1 MTIRPSL
8 CETSLPGLPVRKG
21 KVRDVYDLGDR
32 LLLVA
37 TDRISAFDWILPT
50 GIPDKGRVLTQISL
64 FWFELLG
71 VPNHVLSA
79 DLAGLSLP
87 AGTSVD
93 DLAGRTLVCRKA
105 EVVPIECV
113 IRGYLEGSGWKEY
126 QESGAVCG
134 VKLPAGLQRGS
145 QLPEP
150 IFTPATK
157 EDSGH
162 DVNIS
167 FADMVDRVG
176 RETAEELQRRSVEVY
191 QKSAEHARSRGI
203 IIADTKLEW
212 GWHQDKLILID
223 EVLTPDSSRFW
234 QADDYS
240 PGRAQLSFDKQFVR
254 DWLEQSGWD
263 KNSPPPQLPADIVAR
278 TRDKYIDAYERLTGK
293 RFAWRERL
301 CGDFRGRIAEV
312 FARFNR
318 VAAEKLRDRQDAFAR
333 GLDEIKRQGVLPAGD
348 DELARRRVQNGS
360 RFAFTRSH
368 GHLIENQPQRL
379 AVRSQP
385 VRIRSGPRFEAADLV
400 GDRFGGLGPVHA
412 GVVFGQPRRFGHRG
426 LVLQLAELRHAIPV
440 REQRERFVHRINA
453 QGRQPRFEFGGGFG
467 WADGRATNGQTR
479 SAVEAG
485 CHVDDGH
492 SGFRVALQNGPV
504 DRRGA
509 AILGQQRRVQVDSP
523 QRRRGERGRRQ
534 DLAVV
539 ADDEQFGRIG
549 PQEFDGLGRVD
560 AVRRVNRQA
569 AGLGDVAH
577 RIDGLL
583 HASAR
588 RRCGTRDECG
598 NVVRGEERL
607 EGRHGERA
615 GAEHQNP
622 HATNSTVERD
632 QWLHFTS

>member
-293 RFAWRERL
+293 RFAWR
-301 CGDFRGRIAEV
+301 
-312 FARFNR
+312 
-318 VAAEKLRDRQDAFAR
+318 
-333 GLDEIKRQGVLPAGD
+333 
-348 DELARRRVQNGS
+348 
-360 RFAFTRSH
+360 
-368 GHLIENQPQRL
+368 
-379 AVRSQP
+379 
-385 VRIRSGPRFEAADLV
+385 
-400 GDRFGGLGPVHA
+400 
-412 GVVFGQPRRFGHRG
+412 
-426 LVLQLAELRHAIPV
+426 
-440 REQRERFVHRINA
+440 
-453 QGRQPRFEFGGGFG
+453 
-467 WADGRATNGQTR
+467 
-479 SAVEAG
+479 
-485 CHVDDGH
+485 
-492 SGFRVALQNGPV
+492 
-504 DRRGA
+504 
-509 AILGQQRRVQVDSP
+509 
-523 QRRRGERGRRQ
+523 
-534 DLAVV
+534 
-539 ADDEQFGRIG
+539 
-549 PQEFDGLGRVD
+549 
-560 AVRRVNRQA
+560 
-569 AGLGDVAH
+569 
-577 RIDGLL
+577 
-583 HASAR
+583 
-588 RRCGTRDECG
+588 
-598 NVVRGEERL
+598 
-607 EGRHGERA
+607 
-615 GAEHQNP
+615 
-622 HATNSTVERD
+622 
-632 QWLHFTS
+632 